1 MSVEASEGSKSIQK
15 GSDVDVAHLVSICIT
30 LKCEI
35 SFVLRGKKKCILQ
48 NFTEIYTYVFKPQAL
63 FFFFLHGA

>member
-35 SFVLRGKKKCILQ
+35 SFVLRGKKKVY
-48 NFTEIYTYVFKPQAL
+48 FAEFY
-63 FFFFLHGA
+63 

>member
-30 LKCEI
+30 LNVR
-35 SFVLRGKKKCILQ
+35 FL
-48 NFTEIYTYVFKPQAL
+48 L
-63 FFFFLHGA
+63 F